1 MALNHAPNARQ
12 QKILD
17 HVNAQGSV
25 QIREFAEVVQVSE
38 ATVRRDLD
46 ELARMGLV
54 SRVHG
59 GAVRVTSTSFER
71 ANSEKMGL
79 NLNEKLQIAAYAA
92 SLVENGDSVFLDS
105 GTTTYFIAR
114 ELTHHK
120 NLTILT
126 NNLDIAQSLHFDP
139 TVSVIVTGGLLREQY
154 SVLIGNIA
162 EQIISSFRNHT
173 AGIGH
178 SGVSIGALG
187 LRHGLEHI
195 HAAVDGVGFAQLQ
208 CKEVLMNIGELIV
221 EIQQVLVLRTIA
233 DDGGRKFFSAVE
245 RVIQRESQTP
255 LANVLVFRYIVNIVN
270 KEHIREVGNDT
281 GNQGTVTGGKNGCLS
296 AVLHLAVALLV
307 RVQAGNGIALGLI
320 GFRKFLDILSGSF
333 GSLLRGVTD
342 GNRGRPGLV
351 INFSAAGQFLDIIG
365 VKDIVHISEGFVP
378 ALLVGYSGIALHL
391 GVIGVSRKDVGS
403 VHQRINKYHDENH
416 DANGG

>member
-59 GAVRVTSTSFER
+59 GAVRVTSTTFER

-114 ELTHHK
+114 ELIHHK

-139 TVSVIVTGGLLREQY
+139 TVSVIVTGGVLREQY

-162 EQIISSFRNHT
+162 EQVISSFRVDKAFMGCDAIDA
-173 AGIGH
+173 AGGIYN
-178 SGVSIGALG
+178 SN
-187 LRHGLEHI
+187 
-195 HAAVDGVGFAQLQ
+195 F
-208 CKEVLMNIGELIV
+208 M
-221 EIQQVLVLRTIA
+221 
-233 DDGGRKFFSAVE
+233 
-245 RVIQRESQTP
+245 
-255 LANVLVFRYIVNIVN
+255 
-270 KEHIREVGNDT
+270 EVGVK
-281 GNQGTVTGGKNGCLS
+281 QCIARCGKTTI
-296 AVLHLAVALLV
+296 V
-307 RVQAGNGIALGLI
+307 
-320 GFRKFLDILSGSF
+320 
-333 GSLLRGVTD
+333 VTD
-342 GNRGRPGLV
+342 SSKFYVKALAKVCDLEQIDMIITDSGLD
-351 INFSAAGQFLDIIG
+351 AEIIQA
-365 VKDIVHISEGFVP
+365 VREKVPNTVCISENIDKKGES
-378 ALLVGYSGIALHL
+378 L
-391 GVIGVSRKDVGS
+391 
-403 VHQRINKYHDENH
+403 
-416 DANGG
+416 